1 MAAIIN
7 DREEERVFIALTR
20 EESENRHFI
29 DKGEAN
35 CRRGPGDKTGA
46 SYAFDLY
53 DFAVG
58 TYHYKI

>member
-1 MAAIIN
+1 MATNIN
-7 DREEERVFIALTR
+7 DREQERVYRCLIL
-20 EESENRHFI
+20 EESENRRFI

-35 CRRGPGDKTGA
+35 CKRGPGDKTGA